1 MNRLRKK
8 IRRITPFTT
17 VFKKKKKPLGINLT
31 EEVKD
36 LYNEKL

>member
-17 VFKKKKKPLGINLT
+17 VFKKKKPLGINLT